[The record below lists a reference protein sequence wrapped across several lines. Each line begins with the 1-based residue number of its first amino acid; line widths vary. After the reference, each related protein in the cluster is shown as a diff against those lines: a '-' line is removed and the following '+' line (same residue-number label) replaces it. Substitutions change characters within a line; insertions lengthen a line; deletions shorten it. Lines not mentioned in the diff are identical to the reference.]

1 MSDIWMLVLPFAYL
15 GCALVFLSRE
25 KELTEIVKGL
35 CESGGLNYKP
45 ILIIMSLCWPLVL
58 LFEVMKGFWDGSLL
72 EGEWLFTSGEKKEEK
87 GGRK

>member
-1 MSDIWMLVLPFAYL
+1 MSDIWMFVLPFAYL
-15 GCALVFLSRE
+15 GCALVFLSHE

-58 LFEVMKGFWDGSLL
+58 LLEVMKGWVVD
-72 EGEWLFTSGEKKEEK
+72 
-87 GGRK
+87 RR